1 MRDSKSSL
9 LLLVS
14 LILFLM
20 SFIILCTWGYNT
32 YYKTK
37 EDKRKTAL
45 TIDDSATIAKATR
58 AIANA
63 TRDSLQKIYTAT
75 IKELDSK
82 LDSTWNYADSLKG
95 PLDVKLNEFFKLRNE
110 ITAIL
115 KDKTNNADLGLA
127 KQKINELQKRVEELI
142 GRNKDV
148 EQENKR
154 LYAMLKQL
162 STNMKESDQQAL
174 RPVVFENKNVSENT
188 TPVNANATSNPAN
201 SNAAGVFIASDLRL
215 SALMETDNNKELETN
230 QAIQTDKLVGSFVV
244 KNDNPNNNAELI
256 VVVIQPDGQVLQKS
270 SWESGTFN
278 TREGKKIYSC
288 KMRFDYN
295 KGEAKRLNFSLSSD
309 KYMKGNYIMQIY
321 HNGNMIGKFSRT
333 LS

>member
-20 SFIILCTWGYNT
+20 SFIILCTWGYNV
-32 YYKTK
+32 YYKGK
-37 EDKRKTAL
+37 EDKRKTAIA
-45 TIDDSATIAKATR
+45 IDDSATISKATK

-63 TRDSLQKIYTAT
+63 TRDSLQKVYAAT
-75 IKELDSK
+75 VKQLDSK

-110 ITAIL
+110 ISTIL
-115 KDKTNNADLGLA
+115 KDKTSNANLGIA
-127 KQKINELQKRVEELI
+127 RQKINELQKKVEELV

-162 STNMKESDQQAL
+162 SANTNSKEPDQQNI
-174 RPVVFENKNVSENT
+174 RPVVFENKPAAEST
-188 TPVNANATSNPAN
+188 AN
-201 SNAAGVFIASDLRL
+201 SNTSNTSGLFIASELRL
-215 SALMETDNNKELETN
+215 AALTETDNKEIETS
-230 QAIQTDKLVGSFVV
+230 QAMQTDKLVGSFTV
-244 KNDNPNNNAELI
+244 KNDNSQNNNAEVMI
-256 VVVIQPDGQVLQKS
+256 VVLQPDGKVLQKS
-270 SWESGTFN
+270 SWESGTFS
-278 TREGKKIYSC
+278 THEGKKIYSC

-295 KGEAKRLNFSLSSD
+295 KGEVKRLNFSLSGD
-309 KYMKGNYIMQIY
+309 KYMKGNYVMQVY
-321 HNGNMIGKFSRT
+321 HNGLLIGKLSKT

>member
-32 YYKTK
+32 YYRSK
-37 EDKRKTAL
+37 EEKRKPVSAL
-45 TIDDSATIAKATR
+45 DDSVTIARATK
-58 AIANA
+58 AIAAA
-63 TRDSLQKIYTAT
+63 TRDSLQKVYAAT

-82 LDSTWNYADSLKG
+82 LDSTFNYADSLKG
-95 PLDVKLNEFFKLRNE
+95 PLDVKLDEFFKLRND
-110 ITAIL
+110 ITTIL
-115 KDKTNNADLGLA
+115 KDKSGNANLGVA
-127 KQKINELQKRVEELI
+127 RQKIAELQRRVDELV

-162 STNMKESDQQAL
+162 SANMKEPDQQNV
-174 RPVVFENKNVSENT
+174 RPVVFENKQ
-188 TPVNANATSNPAN
+188 ANESSPGN
-201 SNAAGVFIASDLRL
+201 SNNAVPAGTFVASDLRL
-215 SALMETDNNKELETN
+215 SALMQTDNDKELETY
-230 QAIQTDKLVGSFVV
+230 QAIQTDKLVGSFIV
-244 KNDNPNNNAELI
+244 KNDNSQNNNAEVI
-256 VVVIQPDGQVLQKS
+256 VVVLQPNGQVLQKS
-270 SWESGTFN
+270 SWESGTF
-278 TREGKKIYSC
+278 TSREGKKIYSC

-295 KGEAKRLNFSLSSD
+295 KGEVKRLNFSLSSD

-321 HNGNMIGKFSRT
+321 HNGTMIGKLSKT

>member
-20 SFIILCTWGYNT
+20 SFIILCTWGYNV
-32 YYKTK
+32 YYKDK
-37 EDKRKTAL
+37 EAKRKPVLIAE
-45 TIDDSATIAKATR
+45 DSATIAKATS

-63 TRDSLQKIYTAT
+63 TRDSLQKIYAAT

-82 LDSTWNYADSLKG
+82 LDSTFKYGDSLKG

-110 ITAIL
+110 ITTIL
-115 KDKTNNADLGLA
+115 KDRNNNANLGVA
-127 KQKINELQKRVEELI
+127 RQKIGELQKRVDELI
-142 GRNKDV
+142 GRNNDV

-162 STNMKESDQQAL
+162 SANMKEPDQQSV
-174 RPVVFENKNVSENT
+174 RPMVFENRSVPESTGNSNT
-188 TPVNANATSNPAN
+188 TTPSNITS
-201 SNAAGVFIASDLRL
+201 GFIASDLKL
-215 SALMETDNNKELETN
+215 AALMETDNNKELETS
-230 QAIQTDKLVGSFVV
+230 QALQTDKLVGSFIV
-244 KNDNPNNNAELI
+244 KNDNNANSNAEVI
-256 VVVIQPDGQVLQKS
+256 VVVLQPNGQVLQKS

-295 KGEAKRLNFSLSSD
+295 KGEVKRLNFSLSAD

-321 HNGNMIGKFSRT
+321 HNGILIGKLSRL

>member
-32 YYKTK
+32 YYKSK
-37 EDKRKTAL
+37 EDKQRPVVSAL
-45 TIDDSATIAKATR
+45 DDPATIAKATK
-58 AIANA
+58 AIADA
-63 TRDSLQKIYTAT
+63 TRDSLQKVYAAT

-82 LDSTWNYADSLKG
+82 LDSTFNYADSLKG
-95 PLDVKLNEFFKLRNE
+95 PLDIKLDEFFKLRND
-110 ITAIL
+110 ITTIL
-115 KDKTNNADLGLA
+115 KDKSSNANLGVA
-127 KQKINELQKRVEELI
+127 RQKITELQRRVDELI

-162 STNMKESDQQAL
+162 SDNMKEPDQQNV
-174 RPVVFENKNVSENT
+174 RPVVFENKQVNETSLPGSNT
-188 TPVNANATSNPAN
+188 SVPAANTF
-201 SNAAGVFIASDLRL
+201 VASDLRL
-215 SALMETDNNKELETN
+215 SALMETDNNKELETS
-230 QAIQTDKLVGSFVV
+230 QALQTDKLVGSFIV
-244 KNDNPNNNAELI
+244 KNELNPNNNAEVII
-256 VVVIQPDGQVLQKS
+256 VVLQPNGQVLQKS
-270 SWESGTFN
+270 SWESGTFT
-278 TREGKKIYSC
+278 TREGRKIYSC

-295 KGEAKRLNFSLSSD
+295 KGEVKRLNFSLSSD

-321 HNGNMIGKFSRT
+321 HNGTMIGKLSKT

>member
-32 YYKTK
+32 YYRTK
-37 EDKRKTAL
+37 EEKHKAGIRL
-45 TIDDSATIAKATR
+45 DDSTTIAKATS

-63 TRDSLQKIYTAT
+63 TRDSLQRIYMAT

-82 LDSTWNYADSLKG
+82 LDSTYNYADSLKG
-95 PLDVKLNEFFKLRNE
+95 PLDLKLDEFFKLRNE
-110 ITAIL
+110 IAIIL
-115 KDKTNNADLGLA
+115 KDKSTNANLGVA
-127 KQKINELQKRVEELI
+127 RQKINELQRRVEELI

-148 EQENKR
+148 ENENKR

-162 STNMKESDQQAL
+162 SVNMKEQEPQNA
-174 RPVVFENKNVSENT
+174 RAVVFENRPGAESNTGNVSA
-188 TPVNANATSNPAN
+188 NANLFM
-201 SNAAGVFIASDLRL
+201 AADLRL
-215 SALMETDNNKELETN
+215 SALMETDNNKELETY
-230 QAIQTDKLVGSFVV
+230 QALQTDKLVGSFIV
-244 KNDNPNNNAELI
+244 KNDNNPNSNDEVV
-256 VVVIQPDGQVLQKS
+256 VVVIQPDGKVLQKS

-278 TREGKKIYSC
+278 TRDGRKIYSC
-288 KMRFDYN
+288 KVRFDYN

-309 KYMKGNYIMQIY
+309 KYLKGSYIMQIY
-321 HNGNMIGKFSRT
+321 YNGTMIGKLSKT

>member
-32 YYKTK
+32 YYRSK
-37 EDKRKTAL
+37 EAKQKPVRTF
-45 TIDDSATIAKATR
+45 DDSATIAKATK
-58 AIANA
+58 AIAEA
-63 TRDSLQKIYTAT
+63 TRDSLQKVYTAT
-75 IKELDSK
+75 IKELDSR
-82 LDSTWNYADSLKG
+82 LDSTFNYADSLKG
-95 PLDVKLNEFFKLRNE
+95 PLDVKLDEFFKLRND
-110 ITAIL
+110 ITTIL
-115 KDKTNNADLGLA
+115 KDKSGNANLGVA
-127 KQKINELQKRVEELI
+127 RQKIAELQRRVDELV
-142 GRNKDV
+142 GRNRDV

-162 STNMKESDQQAL
+162 SANMKEPDQQNV
-174 RPVVFENKNVSENT
+174 RPVVFENKQAGEPSG
-188 TPVNANATSNPAN
+188 SGN
-201 SNAAGVFIASDLRL
+201 SNNAFPAGTFVASDLRL
-215 SALMETDNNKELETN
+215 SALMQTDNDKELETY
-230 QAIQTDKLVGSFVV
+230 QAVQTDKLVGSFIV
-244 KNDNPNNNAELI
+244 KNDNGQNNNAEVI
-256 VVVIQPDGQVLQKS
+256 VVVLQPNGQVLQKS
-270 SWESGTFN
+270 SWESGTFT

-295 KGEAKRLNFSLSSD
+295 KGEVKRLNFSLSSD

-321 HNGNMIGKFSRT
+321 HNGTMIGKLSKT

>member
-32 YYKTK
+32 YYKSK
-37 EDKRKTAL
+37 EEKRKPLLAL
-45 TIDDSATIAKATR
+45 NDSTIIANATK

-63 TRDSLQKIYTAT
+63 TRDSLQRIYAAT

-110 ITAIL
+110 ITTIL
-115 KDKTNNADLGLA
+115 KDKNNNANLGIA
-127 KQKINELQKRVEELI
+127 RQKINELQKRVEELL

-148 EQENKR
+148 ELENKR

-162 STNMKESDQQAL
+162 SANMKEPEQQNA
-174 RPVVFENKNVSENT
+174 RSAVFDNKAEST
-188 TPVNANATSNPAN
+188 ITSGSPAN
-201 SNAAGVFIASDLRL
+201 GRISNVFIASDLRL
-215 SALMETDNNKELETN
+215 AALMETDNNKEIETY
-230 QAIQTDKLVGSFVV
+230 QAIQTDKLVGSFIL
-244 KNDNPNNNAELI
+244 KNDYNQNYNAEVVI
-256 VVVIQPDGQVLQKS
+256 VVIQPDGKVLQKS
-270 SWESGTFN
+270 GWESGTFN
-278 TREGKKIYSC
+278 SAEGKKIYSC
-288 KMRFDYN
+288 KMKFDYN
-295 KGEAKRLNFSLSSD
+295 KGEVKRLNFSLASD
-309 KYMKGNYIMQIY
+309 KYLKGNYIMQIY
-321 HNGNMIGKFSRT
+321 QNGLLIGKISKT

>member
-20 SFIILCTWGYNT
+20 SFIILCTWGYNV
-32 YYKTK
+32 YYKSK
-37 EDKRKTAL
+37 EAKNQSRIA
-45 TIDDSATIAKATR
+45 IDDSATIAKATA

-75 IKELDSK
+75 IRELDSK
-82 LDSTWNYADSLKG
+82 LDSTFKFGDSLKG
-95 PLDVKLNEFFKLRNE
+95 PLDIKLDEFFKLRNE
-110 ITAIL
+110 IATIL
-115 KDKTNNADLGLA
+115 KDKNSNANLGVA
-127 KQKINELQKRVEELI
+127 RQKINELQRRVEELV

-162 STNMKESDQQAL
+162 SVNMKEPEQQNV
-174 RPVVFENKNVSENT
+174 RPVVFENKTVADPN
-188 TPVNANATSNPAN
+188 SNN
-201 SNAAGVFIASDLRL
+201 SNISNAAGIFTATDLRL
-215 SALMETDNNKELETN
+215 AALMETDNNKELETY
-230 QAIQTDKLVGSFVV
+230 QAIQTDKLVGSFIV
-244 KNDNPNNNAELI
+244 KNDYNPNNNAEVI
-256 VVVIQPDGQVLQKS
+256 VVVLQPNGLVLQKS

-278 TREGKKIYSC
+278 TSEGKKIYSC
-288 KMRFDYN
+288 KMRFDYS
-295 KGEAKRLNFSLSSD
+295 KGEVKHLNFTISND
-309 KYMKGNYIMQIY
+309 KYIKGNYIMQIY
-321 HNGNMIGKFSRT
+321 HNGMLIGKLSKT

>member
-32 YYKTK
+32 YYKSK
-37 EDKRKTAL
+37 EDKRKPLLAL
-45 TIDDSATIAKATR
+45 NDSAIIANATK

-63 TRDSLQKIYTAT
+63 TRDSLQRIYAAT

-95 PLDVKLNEFFKLRNE
+95 PLDEKLNEFFKLRND

-115 KDKTNNADLGLA
+115 KDKNNNADLGLA
-127 KQKINELQKRVEELI
+127 RKKINELQKRVEELS
-142 GRNKDV
+142 GRNTDV

-154 LYAMLKQL
+154 LYAMLRQL
-162 STNMKESDQQAL
+162 SANIKEPEKQNA
-174 RPVVFENKNVSENT
+174 RPVVFDNKPEVAMK
-188 TPVNANATSNPAN
+188 PVNGGN
-201 SNAAGVFIASDLRL
+201 SNSMNVFTTSDLKL
-215 SALMETDNNKELETN
+215 AALMETDNNKEIETF
-230 QAIQTDKLVGSFVV
+230 QANQTDKLVGSFVL
-244 KNDNPNNNAELI
+244 KNDNSPNNNAEVI
-256 VVVIQPDGQVLQKS
+256 IVVIQPDGKVLQKS
-270 SWESGTFN
+270 SWESGTFSSA
-278 TREGKKIYSC
+278 EGKKIYSC

-295 KGEAKRLNFSLSSD
+295 KGEAKRMNFSLISD
-309 KYMKGNYIMQIY
+309 RYLRGNYVMQIY
-321 HNGNMIGKFSRT
+321 QNGLLIGKLSKT

>member
-32 YYKTK
+32 YYKSK
-37 EDKRKTAL
+37 EEKRKPVVAMN
-45 TIDDSATIAKATR
+45 DSVIIANATR

-63 TRDSLQKIYTAT
+63 TRDSLQRIYAAT

-82 LDSTWNYADSLKG
+82 IDSTWNYADSLKG

-110 ITAIL
+110 ITTIL
-115 KDKTNNADLGLA
+115 KDKNNNANLGIA
-127 KQKINELQKRVEELI
+127 RQKINELQRRVEELS

-162 STNMKESDQQAL
+162 SANLKEPEQSNA
-174 RPVVFENKNVSENT
+174 RPVVFDNKPEAARISG
-188 TPVNANATSNPAN
+188 NANN
-201 SNAAGVFIASDLRL
+201 SNAINVFIASDLRL
-215 SALMETDNNKELETN
+215 AALMETDNSKDIETY
-230 QAIQTDKLVGSFVV
+230 QAIQTDKLVGSFVL
-244 KNDNPNNNAELI
+244 KNDNSPNNNAEVI
-256 VVVIQPDGQVLQKS
+256 VVVIQPDGKVLQKS
-270 SWESGTFN
+270 GWESGTFN
-278 TREGKKIYSC
+278 TAEGKKIYSC
-288 KMRFDYN
+288 KMKFDYN
-295 KGEAKRLNFSLSSD
+295 KGEVKRLNFSLASD
-309 KYMKGNYIMQIY
+309 KYLKGNYIMQIY
-321 HNGNMIGKFSRT
+321 QNGLLIGK
-333 LS
+333 LSKSLS